1 MKKKLFTAASALAFL
16 VSVSTSKAAEGIKLY
31 QVSSGQLELDKG
43 WLTAMRDVGKRI
55 KIPVAMYIIDHPK
68 GLVVYD
74 TGMADDVFRRW
85 LCCLLG

>member
-1 MKKKLFTAASALAFL
+1 
-16 VSVSTSKAAEGIKLY
+16 
-31 QVSSGQLELDKG
+31 
-43 WLTAMRDVGKRI
+43 MRDVGKRI